1 MKQVVKNILE
11 VWQSNEASVLV
22 SIINKSGSTPR
33 GVGTLML
40 VGKDGLITGTV
51 GGGQVEKDAID
62 MAINCLATRKS
73 FSTKF
78 ELNLQDT
85 TLNMVCGGSLFLYF
99 LYMDKSLFYD
109 EVVAINKKIDSEE
122 NGFMVLDTI
131 ENKLIFS
138 AETQASEGK
147 VSIPLPVPD
156 RVIIF
161 GAGHVAK
168 ALIKVLSSVDFACTV
183 MDNREGFATKENLPG
198 AEEVIYGDYEHLED
212 YIDIKPTDY
221 IVIMTHGHSH
231 DYVVLEKLLRTKQA
245 YIGVMGSKRKKAF
258 VNEKLKLAGIPED
271 RINSVHAPIGIPIG
285 SVTPEEVAISIA
297 AELIK
302 VRADRRIHSY

>member
-1 MKQVVKNILE
+1 MKQVVKSILE
-11 VWQSNEASVLV
+11 VWQSNDASVLV

-85 TLNMVCGGSLFLYF
+85 TLNMVCGGSLYLYF

-138 AETQASEGK
+138 AEAQAVEGK

-168 ALIKVLSSVDFACTV
+168 ALISALNNVDFACTV

-198 AEEVIYGDYEHLED
+198 AKEVIYGDYEHLED
-212 YIDIKPTDY
+212 YIDIKSTDY

-231 DYVVLEKLLRTKQA
+231 DYVVLEKLLRKEQA

-271 RINSVHAPIGIPIG
+271 RIDSIHAPIGIPIG

-302 VRADRRIHSY
+302 VRFDRRK

>member
-85 TLNMVCGGSLFLYF
+85 TLNMVCGGSLYLYF

-138 AETQASEGK
+138 AEAQASEGK

-168 ALIKVLSSVDFACTV
+168 ALISVLNSVGFACTV
-183 MDNREGFATKENLPG
+183 MDNREGFATKENLPE
-198 AEEVIYGDYEHLED
+198 AKEVIYGDYEHLED

-231 DYVVLEKLLRTKQA
+231 DYVVLEKLLRKEQA

-258 VNEKLKLAGIPED
+258 VNEKLKLAGILDD
-271 RINSVHAPIGIPIG
+271 RIDSVHAPIGIPIG
-285 SVTPEEVAISIA
+285 SVTPGEVAISIA

-302 VRADRRIHSY
+302 TRFDRRK

>member
-85 TLNMVCGGSLFLYF
+85 TLNMVCGGSLYLYF

-109 EVVAINKKIDSEE
+109 EVVTINNKIDSEE

-138 AETQASEGK
+138 AEAQASEGK

-161 GAGHVAK
+161 GAGHVAQ
-168 ALIKVLSSVDFACTV
+168 ALIPVLNSVGFACTV

-198 AEEVIYGDYEHLED
+198 AKEVIYGDYEHLED

-271 RINSVHAPIGIPIG
+271 RIDSVHAPIGIPIG

-302 VRADRRIHSY
+302 TRFDRRK